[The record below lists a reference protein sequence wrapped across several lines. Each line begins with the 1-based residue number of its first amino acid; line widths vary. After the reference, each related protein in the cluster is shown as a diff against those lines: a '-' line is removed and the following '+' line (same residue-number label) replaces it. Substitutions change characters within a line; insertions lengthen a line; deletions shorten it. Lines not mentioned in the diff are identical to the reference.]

1 MKSKHKFK
9 KVSLYHL
16 NSVLNVKAVV
26 TTFNQQKALV
36 GPFSVR
42 DFENFIAIRSQLYWT
57 PDNGDTGR

>member
-1 MKSKHKFK
+1 MKSRHQSK

-16 NSVLNVKAVV
+16 NSVLNVKVVV

-36 GPFSVR
+36 GPFSVG
-42 DFENFIAIRSQLYWT
+42 DFKNFVALRSQLYWT